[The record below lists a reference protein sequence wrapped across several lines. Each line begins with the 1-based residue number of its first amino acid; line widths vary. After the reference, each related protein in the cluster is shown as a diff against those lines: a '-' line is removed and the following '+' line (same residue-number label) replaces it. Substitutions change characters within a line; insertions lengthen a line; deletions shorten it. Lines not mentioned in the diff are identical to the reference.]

1 MHELLAVATITILA
15 VISPGPDFAMVTRNG
30 YSFGRKTGLIS
41 ALGIAAGVQ
50 VHVVYTVLGVAILI
64 TQSPT
69 LFWVMKVVGA
79 AYLMYL
85 GYQSFSN
92 RAALD
97 TDGDSGSVPSAWQAF
112 GMGFLTNALNPK
124 TMLFVVATFTQL
136 VQPDAPFW
144 LNFAYGFWMSF
155 AHWVWFS
162 IVALVF
168 SNKRLRAAMLA
179 RQRLLDKVIGV
190 ALLGLGAS
198 LLFANSVS
206 PGKLAG

>member
-97 TDGDSGSVPSAWQAF
+97 TDGEAGSVPSAWQAF

-144 LNFAYGFWMSF
+144 LNFAYGFWMSS

-168 SNKRLRAAMLA
+168 SNKRLRVAMLA

-206 PGKLAG
+206 PGELAG

>member
-30 YSFGRKTGLIS
+30 YSFGRKIGLIS

-69 LFWVMKVVGA
+69 LFLVMKVVGA

-85 GYQSFSN
+85 GYQSFRN
-92 RAALD
+92 RTVLN
-97 TDGDSGSVPSAWQAF
+97 TDGEAGNMPSAWQAF

-136 VQPDAPFW
+136 VQPDASFW
-144 LNFAYGFWMSF
+144 LNFAYGFFMSF

-179 RQRLLDKVIGV
+179 RQRLLDRVIGV
-190 ALLGLGAS
+190 ALFSLGAS

-206 PGKLAG
+206 

>member
-30 YSFGRKTGLIS
+30 YSFGRRIGLIS

-69 LFWVMKVVGA
+69 LFWVMKVAGA

-85 GYQSFSN
+85 GYQSFRN
-92 RAALD
+92 RTPLN
-97 TDGDSGSVPSAWQAF
+97 TDGEPGKVPSAWQAF

-144 LNFAYGFWMSF
+144 LNFAYGFFMSF

-162 IVALVF
+162 IVAIVF
-168 SNKRLRAAMLA
+168 SNRRLRAAMLA
-179 RQRLLDKVIGV
+179 RQRLLDRGIGV

-198 LLFANSVS
+198 LLFTNSVS
-206 PGKLAG
+206 